1 MSKHGAA
8 QKVQT
13 NFPSMRISEV
23 ATAEAT
29 AKVINFKSTAVD
41 TPSEAVQTEA
51 TAERET
57 VSIYEVIEKVNAEY
71 NNGERVLPSELER
84 RADEEA
90 ARQAEEER
98 QAAPTPEPIAET
110 KPVQSIEEIKR
121 KSEVLSRLSV
131 KWDSLNEKRRRVE
144 DFAISHDG
152 DTASVRVRDA
162 QGELFE
168 SNSPKTIGKLI
179 EFWKE
184 EFSEAIAGV
193 EKEMREIA

>member
-29 AKVINFKSTAVD
+29 AKVINFKSSAID
-41 TPSEAVQTEA
+41 TQSEEVQPEA

-90 ARQAEEER
+90 AREAEEER
-98 QAAPTPEPIAET
+98 QAAPTPEPIAEP

-184 EFSEAIAGV
+184 EFAEAINSV

>member
-13 NFPSMRISEV
+13 NFPSMKISEV

-41 TPSEAVQTEA
+41 TPSEEVQAEA

-98 QAAPTPEPIAET
+98 QAAPTPEPIAEP
-110 KPVQSIEEIKR
+110 KQVQSIEEIKR

>member
-8 QKVQT
+8 QKAQEIKS
-13 NFPSMRISEV
+13 FLKIAEP
-23 ATAEAT
+23 TAAEKS
-29 AKVINFKSTAVD
+29 AKVINFKSTAED
-41 TPSEAVQTEA
+41 TPSEEVQPEP

-57 VSIYEVIEKVNAEY
+57 VTISEVIEKVNAEF
-71 NNGERVLPSELER
+71 NAPVETQQEP
-84 RADEEA
+84 
-90 ARQAEEER
+90 
-98 QAAPTPEPIAET
+98 PTPEPTAEP
-110 KPVQSIEEIKR
+110 KAVQSIEEIKR

-152 DTASVRVRDA
+152 DTAAVRVKDA
-162 QGELFE
+162 NGEVFE

-184 EFSEAIAGV
+184 EFAEAINSV

>member
-41 TPSEAVQTEA
+41 TPSEEVQAEA

-98 QAAPTPEPIAET
+98 QAAPTPEPIPEP

-184 EFSEAIAGV
+184 EFSDAIAGV

>member
-29 AKVINFKSTAVD
+29 AKVINFKSSAID
-41 TPSEAVQTEA
+41 TPSEEVQAEA
-51 TAERET
+51 TAEHET

-98 QAAPTPEPIAET
+98 QAAPTPEPIAEP

-184 EFSEAIAGV
+184 EFSDAIAGV

>member
-29 AKVINFKSTAVD
+29 AKVINFKSSAID
-41 TPSEAVQTEA
+41 TQSEEVQPEA

-90 ARQAEEER
+90 AREAEEER
-98 QAAPTPEPIAET
+98 QAAPTPEPIAEP

>member
-41 TPSEAVQTEA
+41 TPSEEVQAEA

-98 QAAPTPEPIAET
+98 QAAPTPEPIAEP

-184 EFSEAIAGV
+184 EFSDAIAGV

>member
-41 TPSEAVQTEA
+41 TPSEEVQAEA

-71 NNGERVLPSELER
+71 NSGERVLPSELER

-98 QAAPTPEPIAET
+98 QAAPTPEPIAEP

-184 EFSEAIAGV
+184 EFSDAIAGV

>member
-41 TPSEAVQTEA
+41 TPSEEVQAEA

-98 QAAPTPEPIAET
+98 QAAPTPEPIAEP

-152 DTASVRVRDA
+152 DTASVRVKDA
-162 QGELFE
+162 QGEVFE

-184 EFSEAIAGV
+184 EFSDAIAGV